1 MPDELNFPTREQ
13 LVEAA
18 NQCACFNFRKATR
31 AVTKHFD
38 EALAPTGLRST
49 QLIIMVVIGANE
61 SATLARLQ
69 RELQLD
75 ASTLTRSLKP
85 LQRDGLIKRDQASKG
100 RRLTVSL
107 TKVGQDALS
116 AAIPHW
122 IEAQDRLING
132 LGAEAWTSLQEQLA
146 RAVDVVQ

>member
-1 MPDELNFPTREQ
+1 MPDELIFPTREQ
-13 LVEAA
+13 LEEAA
-18 NQCACFNFRKATR
+18 DQCACFNFRKATR

-61 SATLARLQ
+61 TATLARLQ

-85 LQRDGLIKRDQASKG
+85 LQRDGLIKRNQASKG

-107 TKVGQDALS
+107 TKAGQDALS

-122 IEAQDRLING
+122 RAAQDQLVDG
-132 LGAEAWTSLQEQLA
+132 LGAEAWASLQRQLA
-146 RAVDVVQ
+146 RAVDAVQ